1 MGLLKNKEISS
12 VITIEDVKRVLKN
25 IGIQNGD
32 VLEVHA
38 SMKSIGFLLGG
49 ANTLLDAILET
60 IGFEGTLVMSAH
72 STDNSE
78 PAYFQ
83 NPPVDISLYQ
93 TIRENIP
100 GFKGKF
106 DDLNGM
112 GQLAIALQKRPS
124 VYFSNHPQV
133 SMMAHG
139 KHAKWITQ
147 SHPLNDMFGLKSPLA
162 KMVELKTK
170 VLLIGVEYDSCTGMH
185 LGEYLS
191 QKRPVIIQGSRMVVG
206 SKEEWVKFYSYDF
219 DSIDFVK
226 VGRNMEL
233 DNRVS
238 LNLLGNSVLKCF
250 DLEYAVRS
258 TQRYFEE
265 NI

>member
-1 MGLLKNKEISS
+1 MASLKNKELSS
-12 VITIEDVKRVLKN
+12 VITIEDIKRELKH

-38 SMKSIGFLLGG
+38 SLKSIGYVLGG
-49 ANTLLDAILET
+49 ANALLDAILDT
-60 IGFEGTLVMSAH
+60 LGFEGTLVMSAQ
-72 STDNSE
+72 SSGNSE

-83 NPPVDISLYQ
+83 NPPIDVSLYSKV
-93 TIRENIP
+93 RESIP
-100 GFKGKF
+100 SFKGKY
-106 DDLNGM
+106 DDLDGM
-112 GQLAIALQKRPS
+112 GLLATALQKRPS

-170 VLLIGVEYDSCTGMH
+170 VILIGVDFDRCTGMH

-191 QKRPVIIQGSRMVVG
+191 NKRPIVIQGSRMIVG
-206 SKEEWVKFYSYDF
+206 SKEDWVKFLSYDF
-219 DSIDFVK
+219 DSDEFTK
-226 VGRNMEL
+226 VGRAMEL
-233 DNRVS
+233 ENRIYVS
-238 LNLLGNSVLKCF
+238 LLGNAVVKTF

-265 NI
+265 NL

>member
-83 NPPVDISLYQ
+83 NPPVDVSLYQ

>member
-1 MGLLKNKEISS
+1 MGSLKNKELSS
-12 VITIEDVKRVLKN
+12 VITIEDIKRQLKH

-38 SMKSIGFLLGG
+38 SLKSIGYVLGG
-49 ANTLLDAILET
+49 ANALLEAILET
-60 IGFEGTLVMSAH
+60 IGFEGTLVMSAQ
-72 STDNSE
+72 SSGNSE

-83 NPPVDISLYQ
+83 NPPVDVSLYQ
-93 TIRENIP
+93 KVRESIP
-100 GFKGKF
+100 TFKGKF
-106 DDLNGM
+106 DDLSGM
-112 GQLAIALQKRPS
+112 GLLAVALQKRPS

-133 SMMAHG
+133 SLMAHG

-147 SHPLNDMFGLKSPLA
+147 THPLNDMFGLKSPLA

-170 VLLIGVEYDSCTGMH
+170 VLLIGVDFDRCTGMH

-191 QKRPVIIQGSRMVVG
+191 NKRPIIIQGSRMTVG
-206 SKEEWVKFYSYDF
+206 SKEDWVKFLSYDF
-219 DSIDFVK
+219 DSDEFIK
-226 VGRNMEL
+226 VGRIMEM
-233 DNRVS
+233 DNRINLS
-238 LNLLGNSVLKCF
+238 LLGNAVMKSF

-265 NI
+265 NL

>member
-83 NPPVDISLYQ
+83 NPPVDVSLYQ

-219 DSIDFVK
+219 DSSDFVK

>member
-1 MGLLKNKEISS
+1 MGSLKNKEVSS
-12 VITIEDVKRVLKN
+12 VITIEDAKTLLRN

-38 SMKSIGFLLGG
+38 SMKSIGFMLGG
-49 ANTLLDAILET
+49 ANALLDAILET
-60 IGFEGTLVMSAH
+60 IGFEGTIVMSAH
-72 STDNSE
+72 SSDNSE

-83 NPPVDISLYQ
+83 KPPIDVALYQ
-93 TIRENIP
+93 TIRENTP
-100 GFKGKF
+100 SFKGKF
-106 DDLNGM
+106 DDLYGM
-112 GQLAIALQKRPS
+112 GQLAVALQKRPS

-133 SMMAHG
+133 SMMSHG

-147 SHPLNDMFGLKSPLA
+147 SHPLNDMFGLRSPIA

-185 LGEYLS
+185 LGEVLS
-191 QKRPVIIQGSRMVVG
+191 QKRPIIIQGSRMVVG
-206 SKEEWVKFYSYDF
+206 SKEEWVKFLSHDF
-219 DSIDFVK
+219 DSNDFNQ

-233 DNRVS
+233 ENKVS
-238 LNLLGNSVLKCF
+238 LSLLGNSVVKSF

-258 TQRYFEE
+258 IQRYLEE
-265 NI
+265 NL

>member
-1 MGLLKNKEISS
+1 MESLKNKEVSS
-12 VITIEDVKRVLKN
+12 IITIEDAKTVLRN

-38 SMKSIGFLLGG
+38 SMKSIGFILGG
-49 ANTLLDAILET
+49 ANALLDAILET

-72 STDNSE
+72 SAENSE
-78 PAYFQ
+78 PAYFE
-83 NPPVDISLYQ
+83 NPPVDVLLFNK
-93 TIRENIP
+93 IRDNTP
-100 GFKGKF
+100 SFKGKY
-106 DDLNGM
+106 DDLSGM

-147 SHPLNDMFGLKSPLA
+147 SHPLNDMFGLKSPIA

-170 VLLIGVEYDSCTGMH
+170 VILIGVEYNSCTGMH

-191 QKRPVIIQGSRMVVG
+191 QKRPIIIQGSRMITG
-206 SKEEWVKFYSYDF
+206 SKEEWVKFLSHDF
-219 DSIDFVK
+219 DSSDFNQ
-226 VGRNMEL
+226 VGRKMEL
-233 DNRVS
+233 DNRVNLS
-238 LNLLGNSVLKCF
+238 LLGNSVIKCF

-265 NI
+265 NL

>member
-1 MGLLKNKEISS
+1 MGSLKNKEISS
-12 VITIEDVKRVLKN
+12 VITIEDIKRLMKN

-38 SMKSIGFLLGG
+38 SLKSIGYILGG
-49 ANTLLDAILET
+49 ANALLDAILE
-60 IGFEGTLVMSAH
+60 IVGFEGTLVMSAH
-72 STDNSE
+72 SIDNSE

-83 NPPVDISLYQ
+83 NPPVDLSLFNL
-93 TIRENIP
+93 IRENTP
-100 GFKGKF
+100 SFKGKF

-124 VYFSNHPQV
+124 VYFSSHPQV

-162 KMVELKTK
+162 KMVELKAK
-170 VLLIGVEYDSCTGMH
+170 VLLIGVEYNSCTGMH

-191 QKRPVIIQGSRMVVG
+191 QKRPIIIQGSKMVVG
-206 SKEEWVKFYSYDF
+206 SKEDWVKFLSYDF
-219 DSIDFVK
+219 DSDDFNQ
-226 VGRNMEL
+226 VGRIMEL
-233 DNRVS
+233 DNKVS
-238 LNLLGNSVLKCF
+238 LNLLGHSIVKSF

-258 TQRYFEE
+258 AQKYFEE
-265 NI
+265 NF

>member
-1 MGLLKNKEISS
+1 MASLKNKELSS
-12 VITIEDVKRVLKN
+12 VITIEDIKRELKH

-38 SMKSIGFLLGG
+38 SLKSIGYVLGG
-49 ANTLLDAILET
+49 ANALLDAILDT
-60 IGFEGTLVMSAH
+60 LGFEGTLVMSAQ
-72 STDNSE
+72 SSGNSE

-83 NPPVDISLYQ
+83 NPPIDVSLYSKV
-93 TIRENIP
+93 RESIP
-100 GFKGKF
+100 SFKGKY
-106 DDLNGM
+106 DDLDGM
-112 GQLAIALQKRPS
+112 GLLATALQKRPS

-170 VLLIGVEYDSCTGMH
+170 VILIGVDFDRCTGMH

-191 QKRPVIIQGSRMVVG
+191 NKRVLEVLDHIGIGRLG
-206 SKEEWVKFYSYDF
+206 DG
-219 DSIDFVK
+219 IDR
-226 VGRNMEL
+226 G
-233 DNRVS
+233 D
-238 LNLLGNSVLKCF
+238 
-250 DLEYAVRS
+250 A
-258 TQRYFEE
+258 T

>member
-1 MGLLKNKEISS
+1 MGSLKNKEISS
-12 VITIEDVKRVLKN
+12 VITIEDIKRLMKN
-25 IGIQNGD
+25 IGIQNGV

-38 SMKSIGFLLGG
+38 SLKSIGYILGG
-49 ANTLLDAILET
+49 ANALLDAILE
-60 IGFEGTLVMSAH
+60 IVGFEGTLVMSAH
-72 STDNSE
+72 SIDNSE

-83 NPPVDISLYQ
+83 NPPVDLSLFNL
-93 TIRENIP
+93 IRENTP
-100 GFKGKF
+100 SFKGKF

-124 VYFSNHPQV
+124 VYFSSHPQV

-162 KMVELKTK
+162 KMVELKAK
-170 VLLIGVEYDSCTGMH
+170 VLLIGVEYNSCTGMH

-191 QKRPVIIQGSRMVVG
+191 QKRPIIIQGSKMVVG
-206 SKEEWVKFYSYDF
+206 SKEDWVKFLSYDF
-219 DSIDFVK
+219 DSDDFNQ
-226 VGRNMEL
+226 VGRIMEL
-233 DNRVS
+233 DNKVS
-238 LNLLGNSVLKCF
+238 LNLLGHSIVKSF

-258 TQRYFEE
+258 AQKYFEE
-265 NI
+265 NF

>member
-1 MGLLKNKEISS
+1 MGSLKNKEISS
-12 VITIEDVKRVLKN
+12 IITIEDVKRLLKN

-38 SMKSIGFLLGG
+38 SLKSIGYILGG
-49 ANTLLDAILET
+49 ANALLDAILEVL
-60 IGFEGTLVMSAH
+60 GFEGTLVMSAH
-72 STDNSE
+72 SIDNSE

-83 NPPVDISLYQ
+83 KPPVDISLFKS
-93 TIRENIP
+93 IRENTP
-100 GFKGKF
+100 SFKGKF
-106 DDLNGM
+106 DDLSGM

-124 VYFSNHPQV
+124 VYFSSHPQV

-162 KMVELKTK
+162 KMVELKAK
-170 VLLIGVEYDSCTGMH
+170 VLLIGVEYNSCTGMH

-191 QKRPVIIQGSRMVVG
+191 QKRPIVIQGSRMVVG
-206 SKEEWVKFYSYDF
+206 SKEDWVKFLSYDF
-219 DSIDFVK
+219 DSDDFNQ
-226 VGRNMEL
+226 VGRIMEL
-233 DNRVS
+233 DNKVS
-238 LNLLGNSVLKCF
+238 LNLLGNSMVKSF

-258 TQRYFEE
+258 TQKYFEE
-265 NI
+265 NF

>member
-1 MGLLKNKEISS
+1 MGSLKNKEISS
-12 VITIEDVKRVLKN
+12 IIIIEDVKRLLKN

-38 SMKSIGFLLGG
+38 SLKSIGYILGG
-49 ANTLLDAILET
+49 ANALLDAILEVL
-60 IGFEGTLVMSAH
+60 GFEGTLVMSAH
-72 STDNSE
+72 SIDNSE

-83 NPPVDISLYQ
+83 NPPVDISLFKS
-93 TIRENIP
+93 IRENTP
-100 GFKGKF
+100 SFKGKF
-106 DDLNGM
+106 DDLSGM

-124 VYFSNHPQV
+124 VYFSSHPQV

-162 KMVELKTK
+162 KMVELKAK
-170 VLLIGVEYDSCTGMH
+170 VLLIGVEYNSCTGMH

-191 QKRPVIIQGSRMVVG
+191 QKRPIVIQGSRMVVG
-206 SKEEWVKFYSYDF
+206 SKEDWVKFLSYDF
-219 DSIDFVK
+219 DSDDFNQ
-226 VGRNMEL
+226 VGRIMEL
-233 DNRVS
+233 DNKVS
-238 LNLLGNSVLKCF
+238 LNLLGNSMVKSF

-258 TQRYFEE
+258 TQKYFEE
-265 NI
+265 NF

>member
-1 MGLLKNKEISS
+1 MGSLKNKELSS
-12 VITIEDVKRVLKN
+12 VITIEDIKRQLKH

-38 SMKSIGFLLGG
+38 SLKSIGYVLGG
-49 ANTLLDAILET
+49 ANALLEAILET
-60 IGFEGTLVMSAH
+60 IGFEGTLVMSAQ
-72 STDNSE
+72 SSGNSE

-83 NPPVDISLYQ
+83 NPPVDVSLYQ
-93 TIRENIP
+93 KVRESIP
-100 GFKGKF
+100 TFKGKF
-106 DDLNGM
+106 DDLSGM
-112 GQLAIALQKRPS
+112 GLLAVALQKRPS

-133 SMMAHG
+133 SLMAHG

-147 SHPLNDMFGLKSPLA
+147 THPLNDMFGLKSPLA

-170 VLLIGVEYDSCTGMH
+170 VLLIGVDFDRCTGMH

-191 QKRPVIIQGSRMVVG
+191 NKRPIIIQGSRMTVG
-206 SKEEWVKFYSYDF
+206 SKEDWVKFLSYDF
-219 DSIDFVK
+219 DSDEFIK
-226 VGRNMEL
+226 VGRIMEMDSRINL
-233 DNRVS
+233 S
-238 LNLLGNSVLKCF
+238 LLGNAVMKSF

-265 NI
+265 NL